1 MFRKSKKNIWTK
13 AEDLPMTPMIDVVFL
28 LLIYF
33 LLTLSPEDLKTHL
46 EVYRPSLSP
55 DDVVDFNELLKIE
68 VFSDGYVLNGK
79 PLDQAHMETVL
90 AHLAKLD
97 AEQSVLVVC
106 SSLSP
111 HDRLVAVLDRC
122 AKVGLSN
129 LSVMSAK

>member
-1 MFRKSKKNIWTK
+1 MFRKSKKTWTK

-55 DDVVDFNELLKIE
+55 DDIVDVEELLKIE
-68 VFSDGYVLNGK
+68 VFSDGYVLNGM
-79 PLDQAHMETVL
+79 PLDQERMESVL
-90 AHLAKLD
+90 ARLAKLD

-122 AKVGLSN
+122 AKVGFNN